1 MPSTARMI
9 WSALILL
16 GILLLIEWGA
26 WRNIHRVWSSNA
38 RFPLVRRVWFATAV
52 IQFVWF
58 GIYVFRWPIWREHHP
73 QYLLLT
79 HAVLISLL
87 VPKLW
92 LSGTEIIESLR
103 FGAQWLFTS
112 TDSRPGIPR
121 RTFISW
127 TGQAAAG
134 VLFGSFAYG
143 MTRGRYG
150 YHVRRHEVPM
160 KGLPD
165 GLDGLRIVQISDAH
179 LGSFLEDFGP
189 VERGLDLIQSLE
201 PDVLCFTGDLVN
213 DHSDEA
219 EPWIGRFKSLTAK
232 YGKFSILGNH
242 DYADYA
248 RRTDEEREK
257 IRRRIRDI
265 HAEMGF
271 DLLMNE
277 HRVIEREG
285 DQLLLVG
292 VQTWGKGFRQSGDL
306 DAAMDKADLAL
317 STVLLSHDPTHW
329 EERVMGDKAPIE
341 LTLSGHTHG
350 MQMGLELPALGIK
363 FSPSS
368 LRYKRWGGLYTE
380 GNQHLH
386 VNRGFGLLGFPGR
399 IGMPPEITELTLR
412 KA

>member
-9 WSALILL
+9 WTALILL

-219 EPWIGRFKSLTAK
+219 EPWIDRFKSLTAK

-277 HRVIEREG
+277 HRVIERARG
-285 DQLLLVG
+285 SALAG
-292 VQTWGKGFRQSGDL
+292 GG
-306 DAAMDKADLAL
+306 ADLGQGL
-317 STVLLSHDPTHW
+317 SPKW
-329 EERVMGDKAPIE
+329 RFGCGD
-341 LTLSGHTHG
+341 G
-350 MQMGLELPALGIK
+350 Q
-363 FSPSS
+363 
-368 LRYKRWGGLYTE
+368 GGLGAFNGVVE
-380 GNQHLH
+380 
-386 VNRGFGLLGFPGR
+386 P
-399 IGMPPEITELTLR
+399 
-412 KA
+412 